1 MDQHQPVCPADSP
14 YHEVDHEI
22 DNNILSI
29 KLPRDKRSVQ
39 REENGKA
46 IKPTSVI
53 DTTCLNK
60 YGTHLHFDVIMFYIT
75 VFNRFY
81 EKCVCVKG
89 KKCKKSCTRV
99 RVVHDQKPL
108 WKTSEEELLLLRSI
122 RQITPSDDIKYSLE
136 VELKSPR
143 NYTPLPKLGPPPPII
158 IPKEPVVTKNQHLD
172 NYGARENEQ
181 NEKAEK

>member
-1 MDQHQPVCPADSP
+1 MDQPVCPVDSS

-29 KLPRDKRSVQ
+29 KVPRDKRSVQ
-39 REENGKA
+39 REEENGKA

-60 YGTHLHFDVIMFYIT
+60 YG
-75 VFNRFY
+75 
-81 EKCVCVKG
+81 
-89 KKCKKSCTRV
+89 KKCEKSCTRV
-99 RVVHDQKPL
+99 KVVHDRKSL
-108 WKTSEEELLLLRSI
+108 RKTSEEELLLLRSI

-172 NYGARENEQ
+172 NHGARENE
-181 NEKAEK
+181 KAEK